1 MTWLCATIG
10 QSMKDANKEIE
21 QAVWQKNGINKCIKD
36 VEKILKH
43 TSLVQRQCN
52 HYLFFNL
59 SMVS

>member
-1 MTWLCATIG
+1 
-10 QSMKDANKEIE
+10 MKDANKEIE